1 MNMIWGK
8 VFVYFL
14 TFNYVLG
21 YEISVPFTAI
31 NSLLAGH
38 TNCRFFECCGPSW
51 IYFNETGNIEHFLIT
66 LTIFII

>member
-38 TNCRFFECCGPSW
+38 TNCRLFECCGPSW
-51 IYFNETGNIEHFLIT
+51 IYFNETGKIEHFLIT